1 MDALEEKKGEDILLL
16 DIHEIASFSDYFVI
30 CSGTSERM
38 INALAD
44 AVVERV
50 KSETDLPVRVEGQTA
65 PGWQVIDVG
74 DVIVHI
80 FSPVQRD
87 YYQLEELWSRGKI
100 VMRLQ

>member
-1 MDALEEKKGEDILLL
+1 VDALEEKKGENILLL
-16 DIHEIASFSDYFVI
+16 DIHEVASFTDYFII
-30 CSGTSERM
+30 CNGTSDRM

-44 AVVERV
+44 AVVEKV
-50 KSETDLPVRVEGQTA
+50 KKETDYPIRIEGQSA
-65 PGWQVIDVG
+65 PGWEVIDLG

-87 YYQLEELWSRGKI
+87 YYRLEELWNRGKV